1 MSSLKILNKGHLIT
15 DVMAWNKVLVT
26 GGAGFIGSHM
36 VDALL
41 RRGCDVVVYDNLSSG
56 RREFLSHCM
65 DEIEFLHSDLVKDKE
80 LGSYLSDID
89 WVFHVAANPDVR
101 IGPSDTWTSVEQN
114 IIATYN
120 LLEAMRLSRPDD
132 PAGIS
137 FTSTSTVYGNA
148 KVLPTPEDYGP
159 LMPISQY
166 GASKLAAEALVSAFS
181 DNFGIKSSVFRFAN
195 VVGSRSTHGI
205 LIDLARKLMAD
216 RTKVD
221 VLGDGTQQKSY
232 IHVSD
237 CCEGVLHAT
246 EVQRTPF
253 EYYNLGTDDW
263 ILVRDIVDVIL
274 GGMGLES
281 ARKNFTGGHK
291 GAGWKGDVKF
301 MSLSIDKIRA
311 TGWNYRYNTRQSLER
326 ALSEILSDIG
336 WKGA

>member
-1 MSSLKILNKGHLIT
+1 MN
-15 DVMAWNKVLVT
+15 WRRVLVT

-41 RRGCDVVVYDNLSSG
+41 GRGCEVVVYDNLSSG
-56 RREFLSHCM
+56 RLEFLTHVM
-65 DEIEFLHSDLVKDKE
+65 DRIEFVRADLVRDPRLGDVLKDV
-80 LGSYLSDID
+80 D

-101 IGPSDTWTSVEQN
+101 IGPTDTWTSVEQN

-120 LLEAMRLSRPDD
+120 LLEAMRLARPED

-159 LMPISQY
+159 LVPISQY

-181 DNFGIKSSVFRFAN
+181 DNFGIRASVFRFAN
-195 VVGSRSTHGI
+195 VVGPRSTHGI

-216 RTKVD
+216 PSHVD

-237 CCEGVLHAT
+237 CVEGVLHAT

-274 GGMGLES
+274 KGMGLES
-281 ARKNFTGGHK
+281 ARKVFTGGYK
-291 GAGWKGDVKF
+291 GAGWKGDVKL
-301 MSLSIDKIRA
+301 MSLAIGKIRS
-311 TGWNYRYNTRQSLER
+311 TGWNYRFNSKQSLEK
-326 ALSEILSDIG
+326 ALSELLPELG